1 MPADSSPPPD
11 ALTLI
16 EALEAFA
23 YRTRPVKAWLCHED
37 GTREDMSI
45 TEEYCKIRPYE
56 TRCMTGLDLNDIR
69 VRIRLQALTA
79 FREHNPSDPFPE
91 DQDLWEDVT
100 FDLVLQLQVGQL
112 RGWAREGSPLGRLI
126 DFWESVHRHDIDWC
140 RSSLPSLGLYSI
152 KVAPAKSAQIGS
164 PSTKPTR
171 KRGPYPKQF
180 NRVRE
185 AMRRDV
191 AEHGA
196 AFLNGMKEEEMATQ
210 YGASRDT
217 CRRVRTALSEN

>member
-69 VRIRLQALTA
+69 VRIRLQALT
-79 FREHNPSDPFPE
+79 RI
-91 DQDLWEDVT
+91 Q
-100 FDLVLQLQVGQL
+100 
-112 RGWAREGSPLGRLI
+112 
-126 DFWESVHRHDIDWC
+126 
-140 RSSLPSLGLYSI
+140 
-152 KVAPAKSAQIGS
+152 
-164 PSTKPTR
+164 
-171 KRGPYPKQF
+171 
-180 NRVRE
+180 
-185 AMRRDV
+185 
-191 AEHGA
+191 GA
-196 AFLNGMKEEEMATQ
+196 
-210 YGASRDT
+210 
-217 CRRVRTALSEN
+217 